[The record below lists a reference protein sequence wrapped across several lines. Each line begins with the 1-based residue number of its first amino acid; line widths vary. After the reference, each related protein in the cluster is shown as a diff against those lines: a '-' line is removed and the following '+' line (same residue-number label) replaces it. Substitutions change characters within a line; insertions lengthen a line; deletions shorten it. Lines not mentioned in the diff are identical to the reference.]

1 MGSNLGYE
9 FDQKKVRRLMAEKG
23 WGVRD
28 FAEECDMD
36 HSQMSMLLRRGRCQ
50 MATLN
55 VLADVLGVPNRAILP
70 EEEKDYGEIKVMLDE
85 GAKMPTRAHDD
96 DAGLDLYSPID
107 FVIPG
112 RSEWYECFK
121 EVNTGVHIQI
131 PKGYVG
137 DVKSKSGLMMNNHV
151 TTDGTVDAGYTGAI
165 RVKLFNHGLAD
176 VHIQKGQKI
185 AQVVIK
191 KIITPKPV
199 LADSLEATDRGD
211 NGFGSSGK
219 F

>member
-1 MGSNLGYE
+1 MGSGVK
-9 FDQKKVRRLMAEKG
+9 FDSAKVKRLITERG
-23 WGVRD
+23 D
-28 FAEECDMD
+28 TITSFAECLGWDR
-36 HSQMSMLLRRGRCQ
+36 SQLSNLLKKGQCRTNTLDY
-50 MATLN
+50 MAY
-55 VLADVLGVPNRAILP
+55 VLEVDVDDLLFIDEATFHLKR
-70 EEEKDYGEIKVMLDE
+70 IKVMLDE

-107 FVIPG
+107 CVIPG

-137 DVKSKSGLMMNNHV
+137 DVKSKSGLMMDYHI

-165 RVKLFNHGLAD
+165 HVKLFNHGLCD
-176 VHIQKGQKI
+176 VRIQKGQKI
-185 AQVVIK
+185 AQLVIK

-199 LADSLEATDRGD
+199 LVDSLEETERGS